1 MMQGIHYQR
10 LGVAPTATPE
20 EIRTAYRNLARVH
33 HPDKHEGKT
42 STVMLEINEA
52 WRVLSDPVLRYK
64 YDADLRSHRN
74 EVDEQQSQQ
83 RNERLENIADDAE
96 RRHYSP
102 ARFPWKFVVA
112 VIVLGTILILVLGA
126 FSQSDD
132 PAPIDNVLRV
142 GSCVAVTEFQQ
153 EAYEVS
159 CTETHAGVVQ
169 QIVPFDAV
177 CPYPLTAYRD
187 RQGMG
192 QACVALS

>member
-1 MMQGIHYQR
+1 MQGVHYQR

-42 STVMLEINEA
+42 SIQMLEINEA

-64 YDADLRSHRN
+64 YDADLRAHRN
-74 EVDEQQSQQ
+74 EVDESEVQQ
-83 RNERLENIADDAE
+83 RRERLQNFAVDAE
-96 RRHYSP
+96 RRRYSP
-102 ARFPWKFVVA
+102 AKFPWRFVVA

-126 FSQSDD
+126 FSKPGE

-142 GSCVAVTEFQQ
+142 GSCVAINEFQQ

-159 CTETHAGVVQ
+159 CAEAHAGVVQ
-169 QIVPFDAV
+169 QIIPFDAV
-177 CPYPLTAYRD
+177 CSYPLVAYRD

-192 QACVALS
+192 QTCVALS

>member
-1 MMQGIHYQR
+1 MQGIHYQR
-10 LGVAPTATPE
+10 LGVAQTATPE

-42 STVMLEINEA
+42 SIQMLEINEA

-64 YDADLRSHRN
+64 YDADLRAHRS
-74 EVDEQQSQQ
+74 EVDDDEVRQ
-83 RNERLENIADDAE
+83 RHERLQNIAVDTD

-102 ARFPWKFVVA
+102 AKFPWKFVVA

-126 FSQSDD
+126 FSQSNE

-142 GSCVAVTEFQQ
+142 GSCVAVTEFQR

-177 CPYPLTAYRD
+177 CPYPLVAYRD

-192 QACVALS
+192 QACVAVS

>member
-1 MMQGIHYQR
+1 MQGIHYQR

-42 STVMLEINEA
+42 SIQMLEINEA

-64 YDADLRSHRN
+64 YDADLRAHRN
-74 EVDEQQSQQ
+74 EVDTDDALQ
-83 RNERLENIADDAE
+83 RHERLQNIAVDAD

-102 ARFPWKFVVA
+102 AKFPWKFVVA
-112 VIVLGTILILVLGA
+112 VIVLGTILILGLGA
-126 FSQSDD
+126 FSQSNE

-142 GSCVAVTEFQQ
+142 GSCVAINEIQQ

-159 CTETHAGVVQ
+159 CAEAHKGVVQ
-169 QIVPFDAV
+169 QIIPFDAV

>member
-1 MMQGIHYQR
+1 MQGVHYQR
-10 LGVAPTATPE
+10 LGVVPTATPE

-42 STVMLEINEA
+42 SIQMLEINEA

-64 YDADLRSHRN
+64 YDADLRAHRN
-74 EVDEQQSQQ
+74 EVDESEVQQ
-83 RNERLENIADDAE
+83 RRERLQNFAVDAE
-96 RRHYSP
+96 RRRYSP
-102 ARFPWKFVVA
+102 AKFPWRFVVA

-126 FSQSDD
+126 FSKPGE

-142 GSCVAVTEFQQ
+142 GSCVAINEFQQ

-159 CTETHAGVVQ
+159 CAEAHAGVVQ
-169 QIVPFDAV
+169 QIIPFDAV
-177 CPYPLTAYRD
+177 CSYPLVAYRD

-192 QACVALS
+192 QACVAVSK

>member
-1 MMQGIHYQR
+1 MMQGVHYQR
-10 LGVAPTATPE
+10 LGVVPTATPE

-42 STVMLEINEA
+42 SIQMLEINEA

-64 YDADLRSHRN
+64 YDADLRAHRN
-74 EVDEQQSQQ
+74 EVDESEVQQ
-83 RNERLENIADDAE
+83 RRERLQNFAVDAE
-96 RRHYSP
+96 RRRYSP
-102 ARFPWKFVVA
+102 AKFPWRFVVA

-126 FSQSDD
+126 FSKPGE

-142 GSCVAVTEFQQ
+142 GSCVAINEFQQ

-159 CTETHAGVVQ
+159 CAEAHAGVVQ
-169 QIVPFDAV
+169 QIIPFDAV
-177 CPYPLTAYRD
+177 CSYPLVAYRD

-192 QACVALS
+192 

>member
-20 EIRTAYRNLARVH
+20 EIRTAYRNLVRVH

-42 STVMLEINEA
+42 SIQMLEINEA

-64 YDADLRSHRN
+64 YDADLRAHRN
-74 EVDEQQSQQ
+74 EVDEDEALQ
-83 RNERLENIADDAE
+83 RHERLQNIAVDAD

-102 ARFPWKFVVA
+102 AKFPWKFVVA
-112 VIVLGTILILVLGA
+112 VIVLGTILILGLGA
-126 FSQSDD
+126 FSQSNE

-142 GSCVAVTEFQQ
+142 GSCVAINEIQQ

-159 CTETHAGVVQ
+159 CADVHAGVVQ
-169 QIVPFDAV
+169 QIIPFDAV

>member
-1 MMQGIHYQR
+1 MQGVHYQR
-10 LGVAPTATPE
+10 LGVVPTATPE

-42 STVMLEINEA
+42 SIQMLEINEA

-64 YDADLRSHRN
+64 YDADLRAHRN
-74 EVDEQQSQQ
+74 EVDESEVQQ
-83 RNERLENIADDAE
+83 RRERLQNFAVDAE
-96 RRHYSP
+96 RRRYSP
-102 ARFPWKFVVA
+102 AKFPWRFVVA

-126 FSQSDD
+126 FSKPGE

-142 GSCVAVTEFQQ
+142 GSCVAINEFQQ

-159 CTETHAGVVQ
+159 CAEAHAGVVQ
-169 QIVPFDAV
+169 QIIPFDAV
-177 CPYPLTAYRD
+177 CSYPLVAYRD

>member
-1 MMQGIHYQR
+1 MQGVHYQR
-10 LGVAPTATPE
+10 LGVVPTATPE

-42 STVMLEINEA
+42 SIQMLEINEA

-64 YDADLRSHRN
+64 YDADLRAHRN
-74 EVDEQQSQQ
+74 EVDESEVQQ
-83 RNERLENIADDAE
+83 RRERLQNFAVDAE
-96 RRHYSP
+96 RRRYSP
-102 ARFPWKFVVA
+102 AKFPWRFVVA

-126 FSQSDD
+126 FSKPGE

-142 GSCVAVTEFQQ
+142 GSCVAINEFQQ

-159 CTETHAGVVQ
+159 CAEAHAGVVQ
-169 QIVPFDAV
+169 QIIPFDAV
-177 CPYPLTAYRD
+177 CSYPLVAYRD

-192 QACVALS
+192 QTCVALS

>member
-1 MMQGIHYQR
+1 MQGVHYQR

-42 STVMLEINEA
+42 SIQMLEINEA

-64 YDADLRSHRN
+64 YDADLRAHRN
-74 EVDEQQSQQ
+74 EVDESEVQQ
-83 RNERLENIADDAE
+83 RRERLQNFAVDAE
-96 RRHYSP
+96 RRRYSP
-102 ARFPWKFVVA
+102 AKFPWRFVVA

-126 FSQSDD
+126 FSKPGE

-142 GSCVAVTEFQQ
+142 GSCVAINEFQQ

-159 CTETHAGVVQ
+159 CAEAHAGVVQ
-169 QIVPFDAV
+169 QIIPFDAV
-177 CPYPLTAYRD
+177 CSYPLVAYRD

-192 QACVALS
+192 QACVAVSK

>member
-1 MMQGIHYQR
+1 MQGVHYQR
-10 LGVAPTATPE
+10 LGVSPTATPE

-42 STVMLEINEA
+42 SIQMLEINEA

-64 YDADLRSHRN
+64 YDADLRAHRN
-74 EVDEQQSQQ
+74 EVDESEVQQ
-83 RNERLENIADDAE
+83 RRERLQNFAVDAE
-96 RRHYSP
+96 RRRYSP
-102 ARFPWKFVVA
+102 AKFPWRFVVA

-126 FSQSDD
+126 FSKPGE

-142 GSCVAVTEFQQ
+142 GSCVAINEFQQ

-159 CTETHAGVVQ
+159 CAEAHAGVVQ
-169 QIVPFDAV
+169 QIIPFDAV
-177 CPYPLTAYRD
+177 CSYPLVAYRD

-192 QACVALS
+192 QTCVALS

>member
-1 MMQGIHYQR
+1 MMQGVHYQR
-10 LGVAPTATPE
+10 LGVVPTATPE

-42 STVMLEINEA
+42 SIQMLEINEA

-64 YDADLRSHRN
+64 YDADLRAHRN
-74 EVDEQQSQQ
+74 EVDESEVQQ
-83 RNERLENIADDAE
+83 RRERLQNFAVDAE
-96 RRHYSP
+96 RRRYSP
-102 ARFPWKFVVA
+102 AKFPWRFVVA

-126 FSQSDD
+126 FSKPGE

-142 GSCVAVTEFQQ
+142 GSCVAINEFQQ

-159 CTETHAGVVQ
+159 CAEAHAGVVQ
-169 QIVPFDAV
+169 QIIPFDAV
-177 CPYPLTAYRD
+177 CSYPLVAYRD